1 MRTASSLPRAMDMD
15 SDGSGSNSPELEAV
29 TLRPRDIVKL
39 KETVQMFQNVL
50 GGICPVAEKVQYLDQ
65 CSWGNLPRGRESP
78 VPGPSGL
85 RSSSTGHGAE
95 WKKGV

>member
-39 KETVQMFQNVL
+39 KETVQNVL
-50 GGICPVAEKVQYLDQ
+50 GGISKE
-65 CSWGNLPRGRESP
+65 PRGRESP

-85 RSSSTGHGAE
+85 RSSGMGQSGRKVCSCNCLLENRLVYIHRL
-95 WKKGV
+95 

>member
-1 MRTASSLPRAMDMD
+1 MRTAFSLPRARARCAMD

-39 KETVQMFQNVL
+39 KETVQTFQNVL
-50 GGICPVAEKVQYLDQ
+50 GGISKE
-65 CSWGNLPRGRESP
+65 PRGRESP

-95 WKKGV
+95 RKKGV